1 MVEDE
6 AVELSDLAT
15 EIDSPENE
23 PPFFQSPRAP
33 ARDEREVR
41 ALVEQGLPH
50 IAAIA
55 RSVQLQVGLSLDRDE
70 LVSAGQLALL
80 DAARSFDPERS
91 SFAHFARRKMRWAMF
106 NAVRKLGDNR
116 AARRAHALR
125 VAERVREA
133 MANEPVDSAQ
143 SEASHANNLRRQLM
157 AEAAA
162 MALAFT
168 AKPKDPPLGNPS
180 AEGAADAPESSWGGP
195 AATPEEELAK
205 ATFSRDAKLALGLLP
220 PRQRAIVERH
230 YFGGERFDE
239 IAESLGVSKS
249 WASRLHAQAMAVL
262 AERLRNHR

>member
-1 MVEDE
+1 MGGDE

-15 EIDSPENE
+15 ELDSPEDE
-23 PPFFQSPRAP
+23 PPFFQSALAP

-41 ALVEQGLPH
+41 ALVEEGLPH
-50 IAAIA
+50 IGAIA
-55 RSVQLQVGLSLDRDE
+55 RGVQLQVGITVDRDE

-80 DAARSFDPERS
+80 DAARSFDPSRG
-91 SFAHFARRKMRWAMF
+91 SFAHFARRKIRWAMF

-143 SEASHANNLRRQLM
+143 PESTHASNLRRQLM

-168 AKPKDPPLGNPS
+168 AKPKGLEPAGS
-180 AEGAADAPESSWGGP
+180 AIEGATDGCERWDGLAT
-195 AATPEEELAK
+195 TPEEELAK
-205 ATFSRDAKLALGLLP
+205 AAFSRDAKLAVGLLP

-249 WASRLHAQAMAVL
+249 WASRLHAQAMATL